1 MIDENRYNLHLGAM
15 AEIKNIDAV
24 QLTSVLNKLL
34 DKAGTDAR
42 LTPRLLREKAEQRM
56 KLEPGQLIAKK
67 ADIMDVI
74 VSWWMEN
81 NPQTVE
87 PKAASNNA
95 SSDPAA
101 LTLQRLS
108 KYAAAV
114 GKGPRFFK
122 DLSQDSDIEKAKDI
136 RKRSCN
142 WLYYH
147 IFVLI
152 IQIW

>member
-1 MIDENRYNLHLGAM
+1 MIYMIDENRCNLHLGAM

-74 VSWWMEN
+74 EIGRAHV
-81 NPQTVE
+81 
-87 PKAASNNA
+87 
-95 SSDPAA
+95 
-101 LTLQRLS
+101 
-108 KYAAAV
+108 
-114 GKGPRFFK
+114 
-122 DLSQDSDIEKAKDI
+122 
-136 RKRSCN
+136 
-142 WLYYH
+142 
-147 IFVLI
+147 
-152 IQIW
+152 

>member
-1 MIDENRYNLHLGAM
+1 MIDENLCYLLLGTM
-15 AEIKNIDAV
+15 AEIKNIDPA

-56 KLEPGQLIAKK
+56 KLEPGQLITRK

-81 NPQTVE
+81 NPSTVE
-87 PKAASNNA
+87 PRAASNNGP
-95 SSDPAA
+95 SDATA

-136 RKRSCN
+136 RKRSCK
-142 WLYYH
+142 
-147 IFVLI
+147 
-152 IQIW
+152 